1 MVTTQTGSEDKNKLP
16 PHSYMQTTDL
26 HLKHKQCIPYLDPMF
41 SKTAVFYSV
50 KAETLNISIHLIS
63 DQLLNRKKLQKQL
76 SKTFNCTVRLPD
88 CAMLTASQQDPVA

>member
-63 DQLLNRKKLQKQL
+63 DQLLNRKETPETIIKDIQL
-76 SKTFNCTVRLPD
+76 YCCHPCRIVP
-88 CAMLTASQQDPVA
+88 C